1 MDWKNIKSVEEI
13 LTERTGI
20 DCRLQVAIRCDQQ
33 FDEGVLH
40 RQLSAWPLNFVARFS
55 TADPMVEVI
64 SLTFLAPTMNTWAPS

>member
-1 MDWKNIKSVEEI
+1 MIEI
-13 LTERTGI
+13 CATAGVAELPIER
-20 DCRLQVAIRCDQQ
+20 

-55 TADPMVEVI
+55 TADPMAEVI